1 MIKQEN
7 LSPSD
12 RIGNEIFTCP
22 DCPQFWTNDQSRYF
36 FLEIKHNDFEFFVFL
51 LDAEVNGEIL

>member
-1 MIKQEN
+1 MRSLPVLIVHN
-7 LSPSD
+7 SGP
-12 RIGNEIFTCP
+12 T
-22 DCPQFWTNDQSRYF
+22 TNQGIF